1 MKNQTYPK
9 HPEYLEHLASMIR
22 IPTVSTSGCEAQY
35 HMEAFHQLLETLYPT
50 LWKTAEIQKIGRA
63 LLLRIKGVG
72 EKKPILFV
80 AHMDVVAAQGNWKY
94 PPFSGTIAEDC
105 IWGRGSLDMKGALCA
120 LLEAVEECLQQGMHF
135 DRDLYLNL
143 SCDEEIGGP
152 TTKKIAQMLRKKK
165 VRFEVVYDEGGT
177 FVMNL
182 LGKVRVR
189 SAAVAIAEKGS
200 AKVYLTARTHGGRA
214 ANPPKGTPIARLSD
228 FVHYVEHHSVFKKR
242 VPEEILLMY
251 EKSAPYMK
259 GIDRLLYGNR
269 LFLKL
274 FGRFYLEPSMLGTTI
289 AFTLTEGGSAVNV
302 IPEQA
307 VITANVR
314 VNSVESLKESL
325 RKLEQIAK
333 RMDIEVSCDGDG
345 DAIKVTDIHCE
356 GYRNLEVCIREVFG
370 KIPVIPTMLNGGTD
384 SKHYKKMTENIV
396 RFSPIYISPEQG
408 SGVHGENE
416 RLYADQMEQAVAYY
430 RCLLGKYEKNRKR

>member
-1 MKNQTYPK
+1 MNGKKQEE
-9 HPEYLEHLASMIR
+9 HPEYLEHLIKMIR
-22 IPTVSTSGCEAQY
+22 IPTVSTAGYEEQY
-35 HMEAFHQLLETLYPT
+35 HMEEFHQLLETLYPV
-50 LWKTAEIQKIGRA
+50 LWKKAQVKKEGKA
-63 LLLRIKGVG
+63 LLLRINGAG

-80 AHMDVVAAQGNWKY
+80 AHMDVVAASGTWKY
-94 PPFSGTIAEDC
+94 PPFSGEVAEEC
-105 IWGRGSLDMKGALCA
+105 VWGRGSLDMKGALCA
-120 LLEAVEECLQQGMHF
+120 LLEAMEECLSAGLTF
-135 DRDLYLNL
+135 DRDIYVNL

-152 TTKKIAQMLRKKK
+152 TTKQIARMLRREK
-165 VRFEVVYDEGGT
+165 VSFEVVYDEGGT
-177 FVMNL
+177 FVSNL
-182 LGKVRVR
+182 LGKVKVR

-200 AKVYLTARTHGGRA
+200 AKVYLTAHTHGGRA

-228 FVHYVEHHSVFKKR
+228 FVHYVEHHPVFKKR

-259 GIDRLLYGNR
+259 GIDRLFYGNR
-269 LFLKL
+269 WFLKH

-289 AFTLTEGGSAVNV
+289 AFTITEGGSAVNV

-314 VNSVESLKESL
+314 VNSVESLKEAL
-325 RKLEQIAK
+325 KKLKRIAR

-356 GYRNLEVCIREVFG
+356 GYRNLEACVREVFG
-370 KIPVIPTMLNGGTD
+370 EIPVIPTMLNGGTD

-430 RCLLGKYEKNRKR
+430 RCLLGKYRTGGLK

>member
-1 MKNQTYPK
+1 MEMEEKKYAD
-9 HPEYLEHLASMIR
+9 HPAYLEHLAEMIR
-22 IPTVSTSGCEAQY
+22 IPTVSTAGYESQY
-35 HMEAFHQLLETLYPT
+35 HMEEFHTLLASLYPT
-50 LWKTAEIQKIGRA
+50 LWKTAQIRKVGKA
-63 LLLRIKGVG
+63 LLFYIKGGG

-80 AHMDVVAAQGNWKY
+80 AHMDVVAAEGEWKY
-94 PPFSGTIAEDC
+94 PPFSGKIAEEC

-120 LLEAVEECLQQGMHF
+120 LLEALEECLLQGMHF
-135 DRDLYLNL
+135 DRDIYLNL

-152 TTKKIAQMLRKKK
+152 TTDKIARLLRKEQ
-165 VRFEVVYDEGGT
+165 VSFEVVYDEGGT
-177 FVMNL
+177 FVDHL
-182 LGKVRVR
+182 LGKVKVR

-228 FVHYVEHHSVFKKR
+228 FVHYVEHHPFFKKR

-259 GIDRLLYGNR
+259 GIDRLIYGNR
-269 LFLKL
+269 CILKH

-289 AFTLTEGGSAVNV
+289 AFTITEGGSAVNV

-314 VNSVESLKESL
+314 VNSVESLSAALKKL
-325 RKLEQIAK
+325 RRIAK
-333 RMDIEVSCDGDG
+333 KMDIEVSCDGDG

-356 GYRNLEVCIREVFG
+356 GYRNLESCVREVFG
-370 KIPVIPTMLNGGTD
+370 EIPVIPTMLNGGTD

-408 SGVHGENE
+408 NGVHGENE
-416 RLYADQMEQAVAYY
+416 RLYADQMEHAVAYY
-430 RCLLGKYEKNRKR
+430 RCLLGKYRD